1 MAEKEYRFEVGV
13 SNASRN
19 DLGTVSGK
27 FGSFASTTF
36 TEEECP
42 AGFICTSKGLL
53 PMEGYESA
61 GKKNAN
67 SHYMIKAVNGLVD
80 GYTGDFTGLYACND
94 YAGNKATDGVNVFN
108 AYGRSLGLTVPVGER
123 ADFTAIYVGDKHNF
137 GKNNFVAAPTNITS
151 TPYATIANG
160 LFTAVSSKPT
170 DGSVYAE
177 IIDISG
183 RYTEGC
189 YDAGQKITLLFKR
202 SVKAST

>member
-1 MAEKEYRFEVGV
+1 MAENKQYRFEVGV

-19 DLGTVSGK
+19 DMGTVTGK
-27 FGSFASTTF
+27 YGSFSGEAF
-36 TEEECP
+36 TAEVCE
-42 AGFICTSKGLL
+42 AGMICIANGTL
-53 PMEGYESA
+53 PLEGYEA
-61 GKKNAN
+61 FGKKNGN
-67 SHYMIKAVNGLVD
+67 SHYMVKATNGLVD

-108 AYGRSLGLTVPVGER
+108 AYGRSLGLSVPADER

-137 GKNNFVAAPTNITS
+137 GASNFTVAPTDLKS

-160 LFTAVSSKPT
+160 VFTATATKPT

-177 IIDISG
+177 IRDISG

-189 YDAGQKITLLFKR
+189 YDAGMKITLLFKR
-202 SVKAST
+202 SSAA

>member
-19 DLGTVSGK
+19 DLGTVTGKYGSGTTA
-27 FGSFASTTF
+27 SFV
-36 TEEECP
+36 EEDCP
-42 AGFICTSKGLL
+42 AGFICTALGSL
-53 PMEGYESA
+53 PLEGYESA
-61 GKKNAN
+61 GKKNGN
-67 SHYMIKAVNGLVD
+67 SHYMIKAAKGLVD

-108 AYGRSLGLTVPVGER
+108 AYGRSLGLTVPKGER
-123 ADFTAIYVGDKHNF
+123 ADFTAIYVGDKHSF
-137 GKNNFVAAPTNITS
+137 GKDNFTATVTNLTT

-160 LFTAVSSKPT
+160 VFTAVAAKPT

-177 IIDISG
+177 IVDIGS

-202 SVKAST
+202 STKAS